1 MDTVLQDNSTR
12 IYFSDFFEVS
22 PAVIENYGAFNIS
35 LINDLPLFIDPFL
48 LFDSIKPE
56 YQALHENIIRYVKFL
71 RDVSTNSNLDLN
83 LVSSLF
89 CFPEVH
95 QNWLGFS
102 RQGNRGSGLGND
114 FARSLH
120 KNLHYVFKDFGEEK
134 ITRSSHLEK
143 LCLLN
148 DGVGRDHLSD
158 FTTNLIKDYLLQ
170 YTQTFAFKYLKPAQR
185 KTFSVNK
192 VVFDYTNRRWKG
204 KQYELPCF
212 GSDFVILTPKD
223 ILTKDEPWIN
233 RCDFLDRL
241 TDIYQ
246 ALPDSQLRAQVNKY
260 FLDHLSVDAKRKEVQ
275 AAVAAT
281 AEHFPQLIDF
291 YIKKKEEDGDE
302 AHKISGLKVRKT
314 EIQFIEQIK
323 FLVESYLSGTQFYQL
338 GNSFNHAL
346 LRLKFLKHVIE
357 NQDGYR
363 IFYVDGKPIQR
374 ESDLQ
379 IMYRLTW
386 YASSFDVNREVNN
399 GRGPVDYKVSKGST
413 DKTLIEFKLA
423 SNSKLKQNLQ
433 NQVSIYGAANETKR
447 SIKVILHF
455 NENELSRVL
464 KILNDLNLNG
474 REDILLIDAS
484 KDNKPSASTA

>member
-1 MDTVLQDNSTR
+1 MDAVAQDSITR
-12 IYFSDFFEVS
+12 IYFSDFFEVD
-22 PAVIENYGAFNIS
+22 PVAIENYGAFNIS

-48 LFDSIKPE
+48 LFDSENPA
-56 YQALHENIIRYVKFL
+56 YQALHADIIKYVKFL
-71 RDVSTNSNLDLN
+71 RDISTNSNLDLN
-83 LVSSLF
+83 SISSLF

-114 FARSLH
+114 FARALH
-120 KNLHYVFKDFGEEK
+120 RNLHHVFKDFGEEK

-170 YTQTFAFKYLKPAQR
+170 YTQTFAYKYLKPSQR
-185 KTFSVNK
+185 RIFSVNK
-192 VVFDYTNRRWKG
+192 VTFDYTTERWKG
-204 KQYELPCF
+204 KQYELPHF
-212 GSDFVILTPKD
+212 NSDFVILTPKD

-233 RCDFLDRL
+233 RCDFLERL
-241 TDIYQ
+241 TDIYE
-246 ALPDSQLRAQVNKY
+246 ALPDAQLRAQVNKY
-260 FLDHLSVDAKRKEVQ
+260 FLDHLSIDAKRKEVQ
-275 AAVAAT
+275 AAAAAT
-281 AEHFPQLIDF
+281 AERFPQLLDF
-291 YIKKKEEDGDE
+291 YIKNKEEDGDE
-302 AHKISGLKVRKT
+302 AHKVSELKVRKT

-323 FLVESYLSGTQFYQL
+323 YLVENHLNGTQFYQL
-338 GNSFNHAL
+338 GNSFHQAL
-346 LRLKFLKHVIE
+346 LRLKFLKNVIE

-399 GRGPVDYKVSKGST
+399 GRGPVDYKVSKGSV
-413 DKTLIEFKLA
+413 DKTLIELKLA
-423 SNSKLKQNLQ
+423 SNTKLKQNLQ
-433 NQVSIYGAANETKR
+433 HQVAIYEAANGTNN
-447 SIKVILHF
+447 SIKVILYF
-455 NENELSRVL
+455 SENELSKVL

-474 REDILLIDAS
+474 RSDIILIDAS